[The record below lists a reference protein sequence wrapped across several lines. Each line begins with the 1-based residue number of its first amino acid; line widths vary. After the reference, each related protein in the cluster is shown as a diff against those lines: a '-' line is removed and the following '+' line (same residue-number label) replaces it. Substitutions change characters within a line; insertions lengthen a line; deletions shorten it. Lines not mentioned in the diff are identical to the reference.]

1 MTKEYIID
9 LRLNKSVQ
17 PVCKCIIYDLFPTE
31 TVQYSLKHTRRS
43 CALYEWNINTTAYC
57 YNPDEKKITG
67 LDL

>member
-31 TVQYSLKHTRRS
+31 TVQYSLKHT

-57 YNPDEKKITG
+57 YNPVEKKITG